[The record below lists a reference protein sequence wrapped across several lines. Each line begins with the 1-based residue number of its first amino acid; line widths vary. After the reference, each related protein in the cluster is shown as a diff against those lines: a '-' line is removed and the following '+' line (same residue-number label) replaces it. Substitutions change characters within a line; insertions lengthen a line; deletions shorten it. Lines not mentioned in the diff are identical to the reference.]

1 MSKAGLKIEDIDLVE
16 ANEAFAAQS
25 VAVARELGF
34 DMSKVN
40 VNGGAISIGHPVGP
54 PVPASSSLCST
65 RCRSGPR
72 PSAAWPPC
80 ASAAAWVSPPS
91 LRSAEPDTGVPGAD
105 RPGPGPAGGGGGL
118 VPPPFSRNFRPN
130 GPAGGGRGM
139 KRWSVLVTAVLS
151 FSILA
156 GCAGGGE
163 GPIFDRLAPA
173 SGGTPGEPEPRS
185 LILTHSS
192 PSGSLTD
199 QAAQL
204 LKEKVEEAS
213 EGQLQ
218 IQIYPEDSLGNLD
231 DGRWYFENGAVD
243 MRIGAGPS
251 DVSSIAT
258 WLPTLTGCTPDEV
271 SQALRPGQPLW
282 DLICQQAGDTL
293 VLGGAAILQPGAHL
307 QPASGGPEPAG
318 RPDGPRH
325 PLFLPGPAVLG
336 GSGAQTVEIPIQD
349 LYLALQQGL
358 ADAQENPIYLVRSY
372 NFHQQQKYLI
382 PINFKVYLETI
393 YLNLE
398 CAAA

>member
-1 MSKAGLKIEDIDLVE
+1 
-16 ANEAFAAQS
+16 
-25 VAVARELGF
+25 
-34 DMSKVN
+34 
-40 VNGGAISIGHPVGP
+40 
-54 PVPASSSLCST
+54 
-65 RCRSGPR
+65 
-72 PSAAWPPC
+72 
-80 ASAAAWVSPPS
+80 
-91 LRSAEPDTGVPGAD
+91 
-105 RPGPGPAGGGGGL
+105 
-118 VPPPFSRNFRPN
+118 
-130 GPAGGGRGM
+130 M

-163 GPIFDRLAPA
+163 GTYLFDRLAPA
-173 SGGTPGEPEPRS
+173 SGGMPGEPEPRS

-192 PSGSLTD
+192 PAGSLTD

-293 VLGGAAILQPGAHL
+293 VLGVLPSSSRVL
-307 QPASGGPEPAG
+307 TSS
-318 RPDGPRH
+318 RPVEDLSQLDGLMVRVIPSSSLDRRFWEA
-325 PLFLPGPAVLG
+325 L
-336 GSGAQTVEIPIQD
+336 GAQTVEIPIQD

-398 CAAA
+398 VCRSLTEEQQALLRQAAEDTCREMVEVTARYLEECQDIFQREGMEVRPVSEEERARAREKVCPLVEEYLLSLYGADFYQQVLDALSAAPEQGS